1 MNILIVGNGFD
12 LSHYLPT
19 KYDHFMLVM
28 KAIEK
33 KDLEKPINDVLYSPF
48 EDPIH
53 LFTKYFQIAR
63 AIDKKTYQMNFDDL
77 FSELRKPQDINF
89 IENTKRNYETSK
101 INLAEEQIRQI
112 QKKLNKNNWY
122 QYFKH
127 HVKEIKTW
135 IDFEQKIEEVLV
147 VLGKVITRIEQNE
160 VDFNNLEIN
169 MYDFLDKNSVM
180 ILNHFLLFKEV
191 GGYQKVKQDYIS
203 TPVQL
208 YLNSIFCH
216 GGVVTNG
223 FSPSLF
229 LEFLSQQLDDFIE
242 IFNLYL
248 ELVIDKLQLET
259 SLEIFVKSDS
269 LFELNKNCWIKP
281 DLIYS
286 FNYTNTYQRIYGLV
300 EVEYL
305 HGSHG
310 ENQNIV
316 LGISDLEHDSLR
328 KLKAYGF
335 TKYHQKL
342 FKDTDYLFLDEYKI
356 KTEKIKKEISD
367 LQSKI
372 LVQLQSAHL
381 NSLQCQLDD
390 KYKNQSL
397 DLNISIWGHSLDLS
411 DKDYIIDLFSLNDDM
426 DRNVR
431 VTVYYFDQN
440 AKFTLLNNLLAIL
453 EKDKVEEWMK
463 NKWLQFKPN
472 PKIKFDEMISE
483 KTA

>member
-48 EDPIH
+48 ERPIH
-53 LFTKYFQIAR
+53 LVTKYFEIAR
-63 AIDKKTYQMNFDDL
+63 AMDKKTYQMNFDDL
-77 FSELRKPQDINF
+77 FSEFKKPQDINF
-89 IENTKRNYETSK
+89 IKNTMQNYK
-101 INLAEEQIRQI
+101 ISNIQLTEEQIRKVQN
-112 QKKLNKNNWY
+112 QLKKNNWY

-147 VLGKVITRIEQNE
+147 VLGNVITRIEQNE
-160 VDFNNLEIN
+160 VDFNNLETN
-169 MYDFLDKNSVM
+169 LYDFLDKNSVM

-191 GGYQKVKQDYIS
+191 GGYQKVKQRYIS

-229 LEFLSQQLDDFIE
+229 LDFLSKQLDDFIE

-248 ELVIDKLQLET
+248 ELVINQLIPVHKFSIE
-259 SLEIFVKSDS
+259 SKE
-269 LFELNKNCWIKP
+269 WINP
-281 DLIYS
+281 DQIYS
-286 FNYTNTYQRIYGLV
+286 FNYTSTYQKFYDQSV
-300 EVEYL
+300 ETDYL
-305 HGSHG
+305 HGSFG
-310 ENQNIV
+310 EEQNIV
-316 LGISDLEHDSLR
+316 LGVSELADDSLR

-342 FKDTDYLFLDEYKI
+342 FKDTDYLFLDKYKTFI
-356 KTEKIKKEISD
+356 SNNEKNIDKLMKQYQRNID
-367 LQSKI
+367 INNDRKI
-372 LVQLQSAHL
+372 LMRMKENIDALELKRKL
-381 NSLQCQLDD
+381 N
-390 KYKNQSL
+390 
-397 DLNISIWGHSLDLS
+397 LNFYVWGHSLDVS
-411 DKDYIIDLFSLNDDM
+411 DKDYIIDLFSLNDGM
-426 DRNVR
+426 DRNIQ
-431 VTVYYFDQN
+431 VTVYYFDKP
-440 AKFTLLNNLLAIL
+440 AKFSLLNNLLAIL
-453 EKDKVEEWMK
+453 GKDKVEQWMK

-472 PKIKFDEMISE
+472 PEIKFTEAIL
-483 KTA
+483 

>member
-48 EDPIH
+48 ERPIH
-53 LFTKYFQIAR
+53 LVTKYFEIAR
-63 AIDKKTYQMNFDDL
+63 AMDKKTYQMNFDDL
-77 FSELRKPQDINF
+77 FSEFKKPQDINF
-89 IENTKRNYETSK
+89 IKNTMQNYK
-101 INLAEEQIRQI
+101 ISNIQLTEEQIRKVQN
-112 QKKLNKNNWY
+112 QLKKNNWY

-147 VLGKVITRIEQNE
+147 VLGNVITRIEQNE
-160 VDFNNLEIN
+160 VDFNNLETN
-169 MYDFLDKNSVM
+169 LYDFLDKNSVM

-191 GGYQKVKQDYIS
+191 GGYQKVKQRYIS

-229 LEFLSQQLDDFIE
+229 LDFLSKQLDDFIE

-248 ELVIDKLQLET
+248 ELVINQLSPVHKFAIE
-259 SLEIFVKSDS
+259 SKE
-269 LFELNKNCWIKP
+269 WINP
-281 DLIYS
+281 DQIYS
-286 FNYTNTYQRIYGLV
+286 FNYTSTYQKFYDQSV
-300 EVEYL
+300 ETDYL
-305 HGSHG
+305 HGSFG
-310 ENQNIV
+310 EEQNIV
-316 LGISDLEHDSLR
+316 LGGSELADDSLR

-342 FKDTDYLFLDEYKI
+342 FKDTDYLFLDKYKTFI
-356 KTEKIKKEISD
+356 SNNEKNIDKLMKQYQRNID
-367 LQSKI
+367 INNDRKI
-372 LVQLQSAHL
+372 LMRMKENIDALELKRKL
-381 NSLQCQLDD
+381 N
-390 KYKNQSL
+390 
-397 DLNISIWGHSLDLS
+397 LNFYVWGHSLDVS
-411 DKDYIIDLFSLNDDM
+411 DKDYIIDLFSLNDGM
-426 DRNVR
+426 DRNIQ
-431 VTVYYFDQN
+431 VTVYYFDKP
-440 AKFTLLNNLLAIL
+440 AKFSLLNNLLAIL
-453 EKDKVEEWMK
+453 GKDKVEQWMK

-472 PKIKFDEMISE
+472 PEIKFTEAIL
-483 KTA
+483 

>member
-48 EDPIH
+48 ERPIH
-53 LFTKYFQIAR
+53 LVTKYFEIAR
-63 AIDKKTYQMNFDDL
+63 AMDKKTYQMNFDDL
-77 FSELRKPQDINF
+77 FSEFKKPQDINF
-89 IENTKRNYETSK
+89 IKNTMQNYK
-101 INLAEEQIRQI
+101 ISNIQLTEEQIRKVQN
-112 QKKLNKNNWY
+112 QLKKNNWY

-147 VLGKVITRIEQNE
+147 VLGNVITRIEQNE
-160 VDFNNLEIN
+160 VDFNNLETN
-169 MYDFLDKNSVM
+169 LYDFLDKNSVM

-191 GGYQKVKQDYIS
+191 GGYQKVKQRYIS

-229 LEFLSQQLDDFIE
+229 LDFLSKQLDDFIE

-248 ELVIDKLQLET
+248 ELVINQLSPVHKFAIE
-259 SLEIFVKSDS
+259 SKE
-269 LFELNKNCWIKP
+269 WINP
-281 DLIYS
+281 DQIYS
-286 FNYTNTYQRIYGLV
+286 FNYTSTYQKFYDQSV
-300 EVEYL
+300 ETDYL
-305 HGSHG
+305 HGSFG
-310 ENQNIV
+310 EEQNIV
-316 LGISDLEHDSLR
+316 LGVSELADDSLR

-342 FKDTDYLFLDEYKI
+342 FKDTDYLFLDKYKTFI
-356 KTEKIKKEISD
+356 SNNEKNIDKLMKQYQRNID
-367 LQSKI
+367 INNDRKI
-372 LVQLQSAHL
+372 LMRMKENIDALELKRKL
-381 NSLQCQLDD
+381 N
-390 KYKNQSL
+390 
-397 DLNISIWGHSLDLS
+397 LNFYVWGHSLDVS
-411 DKDYIIDLFSLNDDM
+411 DKDYIIDLFSLNDGM
-426 DRNVR
+426 DRNIQ
-431 VTVYYFDQN
+431 VTVYYFDKP
-440 AKFTLLNNLLAIL
+440 AKFSLLNNLLAIL
-453 EKDKVEEWMK
+453 GKDKVEQWMK

-472 PKIKFDEMISE
+472 PEIKFTEAIL
-483 KTA
+483 